1 VAVLESIRIQ
11 RIQFEVVGGKTEEGQ
26 QASCEIRA
34 HSRAAGEKK
43 AALLLV
49 ARFFEGHPSP
59 PFRLELAVE
68 GHFRLEEG
76 ETPRV
81 LAEGAGP
88 PTLYP
93 HLRDEVA
100 HITLRAGLP
109 PVVLPPL
116 RLAQPVQIREDVN

>member
-1 VAVLESIRIQ
+1 MGTLYTLRRCI
-11 RIQFEVVGGKTEEGQ
+11 EGRRCR
-26 QASCEIRA
+26 SGPR
-34 HSRAAGEKK
+34 
-43 AALLLV
+43 
-49 ARFFEGHPSP
+49 RFFEGHPSP

-116 RLAQPVQIREDVN
+116 RLAQPVQIAQALPGLDEIFADQLGVISGFQG